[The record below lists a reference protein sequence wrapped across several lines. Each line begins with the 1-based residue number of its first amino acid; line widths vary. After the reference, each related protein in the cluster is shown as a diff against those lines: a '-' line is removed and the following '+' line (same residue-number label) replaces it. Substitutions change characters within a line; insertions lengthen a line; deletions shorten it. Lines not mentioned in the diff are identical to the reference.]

1 MTDQHEAQRSEQ
13 STDVASTEYPTD
25 RFDMVPN
32 SGRVGAHRVTAQPR
46 IVWLYVFATLAGAAL
61 LTAIGIIGVNLAN
74 SSGSL
79 PPLPSETQEIP
90 AEPQITAELDPEA
103 SVVLLDGTSAQGEL
117 ALRLAPVITSE
128 KFGVILAAVPAA
140 SADVEISAVF
150 YADPA
155 DEAAA
160 LGLANELGG
169 ISTYSSTEYTDYGAR
184 LVVLLGSDY
193 AGPAKDA
200 N

>member
-13 STDVASTEYPTD
+13 SPGATSTEYPTD
-25 RFDMVPN
+25 RFDMVPR

-61 LTAIGIIGVNLAN
+61 LTAAGIIGVNLAN
-74 SSGSL
+74 SAGSL
-79 PPLPSETQEIP
+79 PPLPSETQKAPEEAKVTP
-90 AEPQITAELDPEA
+90 ELDPEA

-128 KFGVILAAVPAA
+128 QLGVILAAVPAA
-140 SADVEISAVF
+140 NADVEISAVF

-160 LGLANELGG
+160 HGLANELGG
-169 ISTYSSTEYTDYGAR
+169 ISTYSSTEYTEYGAR

-193 AGPAKDA
+193 AGPAKAA